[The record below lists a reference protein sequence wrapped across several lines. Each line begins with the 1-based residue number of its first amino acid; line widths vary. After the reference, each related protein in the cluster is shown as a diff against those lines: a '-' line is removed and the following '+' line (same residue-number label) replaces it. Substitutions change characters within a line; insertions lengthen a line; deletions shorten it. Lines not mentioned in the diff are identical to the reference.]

1 MAALCPIASIRPLSR
16 SDVMIA
22 AYNNERPSEILLD
35 DRTIHTET
43 CDHTL
48 AQINI
53 RFIPTLVNF
62 KVQAKDFL
70 AIFVEQ
76 HDFQAKKV

>member
-35 DRTIHTET
+35 DRTIHTE
-43 CDHTL
+43 
-48 AQINI
+48 INI